1 VHSGE
6 NRAMAKETRDRSQNR
21 PPISTPHSKLRTRR
35 HERPLGEEQIPSL
48 ERLQEFVFQHGTQYD
63 SYLATEPEHELFWS
77 RNEQGLISYAR
88 WGRHLLVRGGLIA
101 PEEQKRQLLQEFLD
115 YARPLRLNAYFFGIH
130 EADLPYFRET
140 GYRITKL
147 GEDAIV
153 DLGNVTFAG
162 KKFEWVRR
170 QVNYCQ
176 RHGLVASEAGPH
188 LQSPEDW
195 QATLDEVIAICEKGL
210 DLRPQREELKF
221 FDGRIGEHELGRR
234 RLFIAR
240 ADEGRGRIEG
250 FVVCNPM
257 LGGRMWSTEIYR
269 HRNDEVRGTVPFLFH
284 HLILALQE
292 EGAEQVN
299 LCIVPARNALTPL
312 PGDNPVIRRG
322 LGVAHKYFRGVF
334 NLQGIDHFKSRFR
347 PRYESRYI
355 CGAQRPQ
362 PGAFVATISVFGVLR
377 LDYRKAA
384 RLAWSRLCSKLSRT
398 RKVAAE

>member
-1 VHSGE
+1 
-6 NRAMAKETRDRSQNR
+6 MAKETRGPSRKQ
-21 PPISTPHSKLRTRR
+21 PAIATPHSRLRTRR
-35 HERPLGEEQIPSL
+35 HTRPLVEERVPSTEEL
-48 ERLQEFVFQHGTQYD
+48 EAFVFEYGAQYD

-77 RNEQGLISYAR
+77 RNYEGLVSYAR

-101 PEEQKRQLLQEFLD
+101 PEEQKRQLLQEFID
-115 YARPLRLNAYFFGIH
+115 HARPLRLNTYFFGIH
-130 EADLPYFRET
+130 EADLPYFREA

-153 DLGNVTFAG
+153 DLGDVTFAG

-170 QVNYCQ
+170 QVNYCR
-176 RHGLVASEAGPH
+176 RHGVVASEAGPH

-195 QATLDEVIAICEKGL
+195 QATLDEVIEICREGL
-210 DLRPQREELKF
+210 ERRPQAEELKF

-240 ADEGRGRIEG
+240 SDEGRGRIEG
-250 FVVCNPM
+250 FVICNPM

-269 HRNDEVRGTVPFLFH
+269 HRNDEIRGTVPFLFH
-284 HLILALQE
+284 HLILTLQE

-299 LCIVPARNALTPL
+299 LCLVPARGALTPL

-322 LGVAHKYFRGVF
+322 LGMAQKYFRGVF

-347 PRYESRYI
+347 PRYESRYV

-362 PGAFVATISVFGVLR
+362 PGAFIATVSTFGVLR
-377 LDYRKAA
+377 LDYRKCA
-384 RLAWSRLCSKLSRT
+384 RLLWGALCSKLRFGRSS
-398 RKVAAE
+398 VSN